1 MVLDNNET
9 RKTSLK
15 GRKIELIKRMTD
27 KIRNFNGYVS
37 NLRNSKSPKF
47 SNANADLKSRIRRLN
62 EIVTSVSA
70 PLPLANE
77 CVDIGLKASANM
89 KSVDLCCGLN
99 MIMSSIILEITCL
112 MDKR

>member
-70 PLPLANE
+70 PSERVRRYWPQGKRQYEERGFMLWFEYDNE
-77 CVDIGLKASANM
+77 QYYTRNHLSNGQKIG
-89 KSVDLCCGLN
+89 
-99 MIMSSIILEITCL
+99 
-112 MDKR
+112 